1 MLTGDENI
9 VDIDFQVVWNIN
21 DPAKFLFNLR
31 EPATSRSLPCRNRPC
46 ARSSRQSELAPILNR
61 DRHLIADSRLQD
73 LIQGTLDSYNP
84 A

>member
-31 EPATSRSLPCRNRPC
+31 DAKAPPFGRYLNRRCVKSSRS
-46 ARSSRQSELAPILNR
+46 RSWRRS
-61 DRHLIADSRLQD
+61 
-73 LIQGTLDSYNP
+73 
-84 A
+84 